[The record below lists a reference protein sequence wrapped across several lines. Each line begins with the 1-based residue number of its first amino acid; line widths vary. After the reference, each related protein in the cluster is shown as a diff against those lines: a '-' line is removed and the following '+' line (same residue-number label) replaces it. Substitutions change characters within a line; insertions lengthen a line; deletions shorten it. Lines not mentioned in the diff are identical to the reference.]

1 LRVLVSC
8 DGFDKPGFLGGQNLT
23 TGLDH
28 REEIFSE
35 LEGVVG
41 ASLQLLAVVE
51 ELLEVVERD
60 FADLSSVFKTFLRNL
75 RLFRAVWYGVR
86 IILLLF
92 RAVWYNV
99 RIILLLF
106 RAVWYGVRIILL
118 LFLAVWYGVRST
130 FALIGEEQVLDAVVL
145 AVGTLL
151 HKIVLQA
158 GINVDYLN
166 GLLLECEKE
175 RNLASRCLDDS
186 GQLL

>member
-1 LRVLVSC
+1 MRVLVSF

-23 TGLDH
+23 AGLDH

-60 FADLSSVFKTFLRNL
+60 FADLISVFKTFLRNH

-86 IILLLF
+86 ISL
-92 RAVWYNV
+92 R
-99 RIILLLF
+99 
-106 RAVWYGVRIILL
+106 
-118 LFLAVWYGVRST
+118 LFLAFWYGVRST
-130 FALIGEEQVLDAVVL
+130 FAFIGEEQVLDAVVL

-166 GLLLECEKE
+166 GLLLEREKE